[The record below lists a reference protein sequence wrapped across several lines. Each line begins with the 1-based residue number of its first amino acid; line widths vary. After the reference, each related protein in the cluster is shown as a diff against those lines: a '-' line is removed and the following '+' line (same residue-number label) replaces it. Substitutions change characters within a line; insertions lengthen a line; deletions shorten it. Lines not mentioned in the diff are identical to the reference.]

1 MKVRLM
7 CAICVLVLIVPV
19 VSYGSSWVFGVKPGF
34 GVQSSYFG
42 LSYDRITPYFGLD
55 LLNIGAKW
63 EEKDVDWQEYSP
75 TGQFYKYHEGEDNL
89 KGSATLVIPHFGIKL
104 HLADKEKS
112 LRPYLIGD
120 LFKAFAFVN
129 VEGKEVDRYYNPQ
142 GQITYEYVDEYGL
155 EKNEEEFIKSL
166 LGVWGFI
173 LAFGA
178 DYSFS
183 EHFSVGGE
191 YGVRLFFT
199 SGDQEQK
206 DSGDSD
212 YDGIDDWRSEWK
224 EELSG
229 TLKMSYAVVVL
240 NFHF

>member
-7 CAICVLVLIVPV
+7 CAICVLILIVPV

-42 LSYDRITPYFGLD
+42 LSFNRITPYFGLD
-55 LLNIGAKW
+55 LLNMGVKW
-63 EEKDVDWQEYSP
+63 EDKETDWSVKWG
-75 TGQFYKYHEGEDNL
+75 TDSLYKSHEGEDDF
-89 KGSATLVIPHFGIKL
+89 KGSATLAIPHFGIKL
-104 HLADKEKS
+104 HLADKEKK

-142 GQITYEYVDEYGL
+142 GQITNVYVDEYGL
-155 EKNEEEFIKSL
+155 EKEEEEFVKSL
-166 LGVWGFI
+166 LSVWGFI

-183 EHFSVGGE
+183 EHFSIGGE

-199 SGDQEQK
+199 SGDQEEK
-206 DSGDSD
+206 DSGDWD
-212 YDGIDDWRSEWK
+212 HDGIDDWRHEWK

-240 NFHF
+240 NFYF